1 MMVVGLTNG
10 PKTENGDYGRKL
22 AVVSIHVY
30 TYFCGA
36 LLHCDALYFNK
47 RILRKSLHCNG

>member
-1 MMVVGLTNG
+1 MSPYYCPET
-10 PKTENGDYGRKL
+10 KNGDYGRNL
-22 AVVSIHVY
+22 AVVSIHFY

-36 LLHCDALYFNK
+36 LLHCNALYFNK